1 MTRVGPAAVIADVAL
16 VAGVSTATVS
26 RALNGDPHVRES
38 TRRRVADAAAE
49 LDYRPSAAARSLRVS
64 VPTRIVVVLENEPS
78 ERDWVELSG
87 CEQVLRAA
95 GIPFTV
101 TVLPRGAVDRARLL
115 GAIFAPANRFRIVRI
130 GVSLESS
137 ELDALAQIDAD
148 AWRDECAEARFES
161 RRGERAA
168 RLVSYAALIVCG
180 FPGSDRQRA
189 GGMRL
194 VHPTAPL
201 VVVGRRPAD
210 VMDAVAHVC
219 GRTSGA
225 ILATNAELG
234 AYAMLAVRAAH
245 ADRPVVVVGDHP
257 LARALPLIRVR
268 GGEYER
274 GQRKAQVALT
284 RLRASA

>member
-1 MTRVGPAAVIADVAL
+1 M
-16 VAGVSTATVS
+16 
-26 RALNGDPHVRES
+26 
-38 TRRRVADAAAE
+38 
-49 LDYRPSAAARSLRVS
+49 
-64 VPTRIVVVLENEPS
+64 LENEPS

-115 GAIFAPANRFRIVRI
+115 GSIFAPANRFRIVRI

-137 ELDALAQIDAD
+137 EMDALAQIDAD
-148 AWRDECAEARFES
+148 ARREECTEARFES
-161 RRGERAA
+161 RQGERAA
-168 RLVSYAALIVCG
+168 RLVSCAALIICG
-180 FPGSDRQRA
+180 FPGSDRHRA

-194 VHPTAPL
+194 VHPATPL
-201 VVVGRRPAD
+201 VVVGRKPAD
-210 VMDAVAHVC
+210 VVDAVARAC
-219 GRTSGA
+219 GRSGGA

-234 AYAMLAVRAAH
+234 AYAMLAVRAERAER
-245 ADRPVVVVGDHP
+245 AVVVVGDHS

-274 GQRKAQVALT
+274 GRRKAQLALT